1 MCSFVVGGV
10 DWLGGAS
17 QWAGEVEYDCSAVID
32 FDKGA
37 GIWLGGG
44 LVGPS
49 CVYAGAAA
57 TSGTRN
63 IKETL
68 NAP

>member
-1 MCSFVVGGV
+1 MALRERGTF
-10 DWLGGAS
+10 
-17 QWAGEVEYDCSAVID
+17 WAGEWSMNCSAVID

-37 GIWLGGG
+37 GIRLGGG
-44 LVGPS
+44 LESPS